1 MSKTPV
7 GLAFRIENVCE
18 CVAYFIRCNYGGLL
32 GMNNQYLFADHI
44 ADGIYNIECEISS
57 LFVDVVA
64 VAYYRNLMAFRRLFF
79 M

>member
-1 MSKTPV
+1 
-7 GLAFRIENVCE
+7 
-18 CVAYFIRCNYGGLL
+18 
-32 GMNNQYLFADHI
+32 MNNQYLFADHI

-79 M
+79 MWCGVMCRFAMNLLRIYFF